1 MRRLHVLSCVAV
13 IALALGA
20 SCAPSGGRTIVA
32 EFAQVGDLVGRANVQ
47 QSDAVVGSITGI
59 DLVDRGDR
67 WLARV
72 EMRVQDD
79 ISVPEGSRAVVRS
92 TSLLGEKYV
101 DLVPPAEPG
110 GAELPDGGV
119 IPASATD
126 KAPELEDLFS
136 SLGAILQG
144 GALEDLARLSTAGAM
159 ILEGQEENVG
169 RVLDGTAKLVASL
182 RRERE
187 ALAAGLDELA
197 SASRTLAANSG
208 TLDRALDVS
217 DDALGIVAAQ
227 RDDLEQLV
235 IELDKLAGPLAKLTR
250 EHSDDV
256 DAQVRA
262 VRNVVPKLY
271 EVRKTLED
279 AVVKLPSF
287 TKLFAEAAPGDY
299 VQLNV
304 LVEALPIDLTPT
316 AASISM
322 SLQDLLL
329 EAAG

>member
-1 MRRLHVLSCVAV
+1 VRRALVASSV
-13 IALALGA
+13 AALLAALGA
-20 SCAPSGGRTIVA
+20 GCAPAGGRTVVA
-32 EFAQVGDLVGRANVQ
+32 EFAEVGDLVSRANVQ
-47 QSDAVVGSITGI
+47 QSDAVVGSVRRIE
-59 DLVDRGDR
+59 LVERGDR
-67 WLARV
+67 WLAQV
-72 EMRVQDD
+72 EMRLQDD
-79 ISVPEGSRAVVRS
+79 VSVPEGSRAVVRS

-101 DLVPPAEPG
+101 DLVRPDKPG
-110 GAELPDGGV
+110 GRELSEGGV
-119 IPASATD
+119 IPATATD

-136 SLGAILQG
+136 RLGAILQG

-169 RVLDGTAKLVASL
+169 RVIDGTAKLVASL

-187 ALAAGLDELA
+187 ALAAGLDDLS
-197 SASRTLAANSG
+197 SASRTLAENSD
-208 TLDRALDVS
+208 TLDNALDVS
-217 DDALGIVAAQ
+217 ADALAIVAAQ
-227 RDDLEQLV
+227 RDDLEELV
-235 IELDKLAGPLAKLTR
+235 IQLDRLAAPLAKLTR
-250 EHSDDV
+250 EHQDDI

-304 LVEALPIDLTPT
+304 LVEALPVDLGP
-316 AASISM
+316 SVNSSSM

-329 EAAG
+329 EAAR

>member
-1 MRRLHVLSCVAV
+1 MKRPVLVACVATIV
-13 IALALGA
+13 AAFGTN
-20 SCAPSGGRTIVA
+20 CAPAGGRTLVA
-32 EFAQVGDLVGRANVQ
+32 EFAEVGDLVGRANVQ
-47 QSDAVVGSITGI
+47 QSDAVVGSVTGI
-59 DLVDRGDR
+59 DLVERGDA
-67 WLARV
+67 WIARV
-72 EMRVQDD
+72 EMRLKDD
-79 ISVPEGSRAVVRS
+79 VSVMEGSRAIVRA

-101 DLVPPAEPG
+101 DLVPPSEARGELDE
-110 GAELPDGGV
+110 GAV
-119 IPASATD
+119 IPVTATA

-136 SLGAILQG
+136 RLGAILQG

-187 ALAAGLDELA
+187 ALAAGLDDLA
-197 SASRTLAANSG
+197 SASRTLADSSG
-208 TLDRALDVS
+208 TIDRALDVS

-235 IELDKLAGPLAKLTR
+235 IQLDRLAGPLANLTR
-250 EHSDDV
+250 EHQDDV

-262 VRNVVPKLY
+262 VRNVVPKLH
-271 EVRKTLED
+271 EARKTLEE
-279 AVVKLPSF
+279 AVVKLPAF

-304 LVEALPIDLTPT
+304 LAEAVPIDLGPSS
-316 AASISM
+316 ASASAM
-322 SLQDLLL
+322 SLEDLLL
-329 EAAG
+329 EVVR